1 MLSDRP
7 LIVPEIQGR
16 SRDDPVEAH
25 FPFENDHFRDLLD
38 RPPLDTISNIYVK
51 WGTIEDDAI
60 STKNITH
67 FLVVQIVIQ
76 KHDFYTKMCFLW
88 KNELPKNALYFSENI

>member
-1 MLSDRP
+1 MFDSERAGEQMKETYSVTEMFATGVCNINRDGKPGPVTMLSDRP

-38 RPPLDTISNIYVK
+38 RPPLDTISNI
-51 WGTIEDDAI
+51 
-60 STKNITH
+60 
-67 FLVVQIVIQ
+67 
-76 KHDFYTKMCFLW
+76 
-88 KNELPKNALYFSENI
+88 